1 MDEYTY
7 VLITD
12 GDEVPALFRVQD
24 GLEQMREN
32 GEWVDPTL
40 EQIEELDGLMMA
52 TIEEKFIEV
61 YDEIQAS
68 KKVATTADI
77 EPYKTETKL

>member
-1 MDEYTY
+1 MSEHY
-7 VLITD
+7 VLVSD
-12 GDEVPALFRVQD
+12 NDEVPALFKIDGESEQIRVT
-24 GLEQMREN
+24 
-32 GEWVDPTL
+32 GEWTDPTF
-40 EQIEELDGLMMA
+40 EQIEELDGLLVA

-77 EPYKTETKL
+77 EPYKTETKV